1 MEVQVDFL
9 GTDVALK
16 LVLIWHLFSHDD
28 IRTGSK
34 LFILKVKLICTLTF
48 WTTSTFCKK
57 HSMHT
62 FIIFSIAKGL
72 ATCQLGGVISAQKVL
87 F

>member
-16 LVLIWHLFSHDD
+16 LVIIWYLFSHDG
-28 IRTGSK
+28 IRTWSK
-34 LFILKVKLICTLTF
+34 LFILKVKLICTHTF
-48 WTTSTFCKK
+48 WTIYTFCK
-57 HSMHT
+57 SSACIPLL
-62 FIIFSIAKGL
+62 FFSIAKGL
-72 ATCQLGGVISAQKVL
+72 AMCRLGGVISAQKML